1 MIIII
6 RNWLPRAL
14 RHSITSFSQ
23 WQCIHQTSVQPLDNL
38 WHDICSRFL
47 DFFVWNVT
55 RHRRYSYSSGYNL
68 IQMKL
73 FFFNSKI
80 VLSVPLH
87 VTETRSSTQY
97 AHSCV
102 ERIRGVLEEGLC
114 SSLCLGSVVSN
125 TDFWQEQ
132 RYSHVGL
139 LLYSVT
145 HCFITTCFTCFLNIT
160 PQHWNQDLRQN
171 KSNAQSV
178 WCEMVY

>member
-1 MIIII
+1 MTVHSSDVCTT
-6 RNWLPRAL
+6 LGQPVA
-14 RHSITSFSQ
+14 RHLF
-23 WQCIHQTSVQPLDNL
+23 PFF
-38 WHDICSRFL
+38 RFL
-47 DFFVWNVT
+47 CVKCDETPQVQLQFRLQLNPNETF
-55 RHRRYSYSSGYNL
+55 
-68 IQMKL
+68 

-160 PQHWNQDLRQN
+160 PQH
-171 KSNAQSV
+171 
-178 WCEMVY
+178 